1 MKRTSVIIL
10 AGMLL
15 GLGLGCPGT
24 VAPPDG
30 GDPTVDGNRDPA
42 DPQPGEPNGAFAL
55 AIPATFNTAGVA
67 RLQGTVEQVGDLDVY
82 DLGPLGAGDRLVVEA
97 YAFSSSLDVTVAL
110 FDSDERLV
118 INNDDRDDGRSLD
131 ALVDFI
137 VRHGSNAYYL
147 VVSNSPFGSTR
158 TLTGGYRVDVEVSSG
173 LGVPPPARQT
183 IVLDFDGANV
193 DSPVLGTFALAP
205 FNAADVSTFYEGD
218 TETVKSRI
226 REIFAQDYER
236 FDIVVLTSDDPAPP
250 PGTPFTTIF
259 LGGFD
264 PNLFGIAEDVDLYDL
279 ERCDD
284 AIIYTESFSPAVFSR
299 TPSAEELGTAIGN
312 VAAHE
317 AGHLLGLNHTDDD
330 LDIMDDSSPADAF
343 LQDQEFTIAPLSGDI
358 IPIGQQDGVLLLN
371 EIVGPR

>member
-1 MKRTSVIIL
+1 MKRTSVIML
-10 AGMLL
+10 AGMLS

-24 VAPPDG
+24 IVPPEG
-30 GDPTVDGNRDPA
+30 GDTTVDGNRDPA

-55 AIPATFNTAGVA
+55 AVPAVFNTAGVA
-67 RLQGTVEQVGDLDVY
+67 RLQGNVEQVGDLDVY
-82 DLGPLGAGDRLVVEA
+82 ELGPLGAGDRVVVDA

-110 FDSDERLV
+110 FDGDERLV
-118 INNDDRDDGRSLD
+118 MNNDDRDDGQSLD
-131 ALVDFI
+131 ALFDFI
-137 VRHGSNAYYL
+137 LRYGSTAYYL

-158 TLTGGYRVDVEVSSG
+158 TLTGGYRVDVEVTPG
-173 LGVPPPARQT
+173 VGVPPPARQV

-193 DSPVLGTFALAP
+193 NSPVLGTFALAP
-205 FNAADVSTFYEGD
+205 FDAAEISTSYEGE
-218 TETVKSRI
+218 TETIKNRI
-226 REIFAQDYER
+226 REVFEQNYER
-236 FDIVVLTSDDPAPP
+236 FDIVVLTSDDTAPS
-250 PGTPFTTIF
+250 PGTPFTTMY

-279 ERCDD
+279 DRCDD
-284 AIIYTESFSPAVFSR
+284 AIIYTESFSPVVFSR

-343 LQDQEFTIAPLSGDI
+343 LADQEFTIAPLSGDI
-358 IPIGQQDGVLLLN
+358 MPIGRQDGVLLLN